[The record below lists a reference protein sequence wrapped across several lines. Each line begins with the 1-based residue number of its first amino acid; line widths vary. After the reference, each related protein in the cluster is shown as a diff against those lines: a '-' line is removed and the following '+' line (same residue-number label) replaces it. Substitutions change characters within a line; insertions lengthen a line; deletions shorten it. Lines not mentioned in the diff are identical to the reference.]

1 MKKPQL
7 LRDTITRACP
17 DLATNPEKLTIFI
30 ERGNVLHT
38 GTPSLSFEYAYTLNL
53 VITDWADSPDV
64 LVVPVLAWLKQH
76 QPDLLDNPE
85 RRAKGFRFEAEV
97 IDHQTADISFELD
110 LTETVAVH
118 GGTVDGINR
127 LTTRHIGEPLIAG
140 FAPPDSVLDLQAEWR
155 VEPLDQAD
163 A

>member
-1 MKKPQL
+1 M
-7 LRDTITRACP
+7 
-17 DLATNPEKLTIFI
+17 
-30 ERGNVLHT
+30 
-38 GTPSLSFEYAYTLNL
+38 
-53 VITDWADSPDV
+53 
-64 LVVPVLAWLKQH
+64 
-76 QPDLLDNPE
+76 
-85 RRAKGFRFEAEV
+85 